1 MNEHIGRLQ
10 KIGLGKESTAGT
22 PVSATAWIPKTDG
35 AFEPEVEKAKDLS
48 AYGTIEELR
57 DSQTV
62 RQMTKTEVKGI
73 FRDQYGG
80 HLLNAA
86 LGTEYLCLRMT
97 MGSLS
102 GTFQVGET
110 VTQAVSSAT
119 GTVRRV
125 DGTQIY
131 VVVASG
137 TFTSGSN
144 TVTGGTSS
152 ATGVPTFDNTLR
164 THVFARL
171 NSNNH
176 PSYTL
181 YGVDD
186 VGTFRSPYSMLESL
200 ELELKVGDFLR
211 FASVW
216 KGQKESSTSAT
227 PSFTTSENHFLSKHA
242 NLKLATSL
250 SGLNAASASAV
261 TSVKMTIQKNL
272 EPYQAFGS
280 VDVASIHN
288 KQFKVVGEIT
298 ALFNATTLKDLV
310 LNSTKKAMRLDLTNS
325 DVTIGSAGNPFL
337 IIDLA
342 QVSFENWSRSAGN
355 DELVM
360 QTLGFEAEFSVTDS
374 ESIAMLLQNTKTTV
388 Y

>member
-10 KIGLGKESTAGT
+10 KVGFGKESTAGT
-22 PVSATAWIPKTDG
+22 AVSATAWIPKIKG
-35 AFEPEVEKAKDLS
+35 AFVPDVTKAKDAS
-48 AYGTIEELR
+48 AYGTIDELR
-57 DSQTV
+57 DSVTV
-62 RQMTKTEVKGI
+62 RQMTNINVDGI

-80 HLLNAA
+80 HLLLAA
-86 LGTEYLCLRMT
+86 LGNEYLCLRMT

-110 VTQAVSSAT
+110 VTQAVSGAT

-125 DGTQIY
+125 DGSQIY

-164 THVFARL
+164 THVFSRL

-176 PSYTL
+176 PSFTV

-186 VGTFRSPYSMLESL
+186 VGTYRSPYSMLESL
-200 ELELKVGDFLR
+200 ELELSLGGFLS
-211 FASVW
+211 FKTVW
-216 KGQKESSTSAT
+216 KGQKEESSSAT
-227 PSFTTSENHFLSKHA
+227 PAFTTSENAFLAKHA
-242 NLKLATSL
+242 NLRLASGL
-250 SGLNAASASAV
+250 SGLNGAAATKI
-261 TSVKMTIQKNL
+261 TSVRLTIQKNL
-272 EPYQAFGS
+272 EAYQAFGS
-280 VDVASIHN
+280 VDVSSIHN
-288 KQFKVVGEIT
+288 KQFKVAGEIT
-298 ALFNATTLKDLV
+298 ALFNSTTLKDYV
-310 LNSTKKAMRLDLTNS
+310 LNSTKKALRLDFTNT
-325 DVTIGSAGNPFL
+325 DATIGSAGNPFL
-337 IIDLA
+337 YIDLA
-342 QVSFENWSRSAGN
+342 QASFQDWKRTDGN

-374 ESIAMLLQNTKTTV
+374 ESMAMLLQNTKTSV